1 MNSANQPVLPDAPA
15 KGLGAIV
22 LAAGLSSRMVEFKPL
37 LPLAGAM
44 ALERSI
50 GVFRAA
56 RIAEVIAVLG
66 HRADVL
72 RPLAERSGARSI
84 VNEKF
89 EQGMYSSIAAGC
101 RALPGW
107 VEAAFV
113 LPADMPLVRPA
124 TVRQLA
130 ETWSLR
136 RAGILYPVFDGHRG
150 HPPLISRSIL
160 DQVGRGEVEG
170 PLNAV
175 LALHEGDAENLQ
187 VADQCIHLDM
197 DTLADYDTLASLAHR
212 QQIPTAAECE
222 AILAARHVHQVV
234 VRHARKVAEVAHRIA
249 SALLRSGLS
258 LDLELVQAGA
268 LLHDIAKGESDH
280 AGVGASILRDME
292 FPRVADI
299 VAAHTDLDFS
309 GSSLDEKALVYLADK
324 VVRGVDLV
332 TINDRFQPALDRF
345 RNNPPALRSVER
357 RLETARQV
365 ACAVES
371 RLGTSLSAVVYKGAG
386 SANPFPG
393 PSIASGAMK
402 I

>member
-1 MNSANQPVLPDAPA
+1 
-15 KGLGAIV
+15 
-22 LAAGLSSRMVEFKPL
+22 MVEFKPL

-50 GVFRAA
+50 GLFRAA
-56 RIAEVIAVLG
+56 RIAEVIVVLG

-72 RPLAERSGARSI
+72 QPLAERSGARSI
-84 VNEKF
+84 VNQHF

-113 LPADMPLVRPA
+113 LPADTPLVRPA

-130 ETWSLR
+130 EAWASR
-136 RAGILYPVFDGHRG
+136 HAGILYPVFDGHRG
-150 HPPLISRSIL
+150 HPPLISRTIL
-160 DQVGRGEVEG
+160 DQVARGEVEG

-175 LALHEGDAENLQ
+175 LALHESEALNIQ

-212 QQIPTAAECE
+212 QQIPIAAECE
-222 AILAARHVHQVV
+222 AILAARHVHPVV
-234 VRHARKVAEVAHRIA
+234 VRHSRKVAEVAHSIS

-258 LDLELVQAGA
+258 LDLGLVQAGA
-268 LLHDIAKGESDH
+268 LLHDIAKGQPDH
-280 AGVGASILRDME
+280 AAVGASILRGME

-309 GSSLDEKALVYLADK
+309 GSSLDERALVYLADK
-324 VVRGVDLV
+324 LVRGVDLV
-332 TINDRFQPALDRF
+332 TIDLRFQAALDRF
-345 RNNPPALRSVER
+345 GDDPAAFQAVQK
-357 RLETARQV
+357 RLATAKQV

-371 RLGTSLSAVVYKGAG
+371 RLGTPLSAVVHKGG
-386 SANPFPG
+386 G
-393 PSIASGAMK
+393 TASRRGAPITPEAAK
-402 I
+402 G